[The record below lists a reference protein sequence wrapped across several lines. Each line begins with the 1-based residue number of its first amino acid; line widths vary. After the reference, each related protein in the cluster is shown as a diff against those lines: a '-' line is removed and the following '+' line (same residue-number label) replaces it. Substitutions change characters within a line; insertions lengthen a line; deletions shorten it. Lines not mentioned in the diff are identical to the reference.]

1 MSKQITKLDCIIIA
15 LFVLGALLAIVSM
28 LLPPMGAISPSVVS
42 VFAMCA
48 ILIAVVLAIQ
58 AHYTLE
64 IRIGEHKYIT
74 WHPAEH
80 S

>member
-1 MSKQITKLDCIIIA
+1 MSKNYTRLDYMIIA

-58 AHYTLE
+58 SDYTLE
-64 IRIGEHKYIT
+64 IRIGEHKYIS
-74 WHPAEH
+74 WHRAR
-80 S
+80 

>member
-1 MSKQITKLDCIIIA
+1 MRTLTKLDYIIIA
-15 LFVLGALLAIVSM
+15 LFVLGAFLAIVS
-28 LLPPMGAISPSVVS
+28 LFLPPMGAISSSVVS

-64 IRIGEHKYIT
+64 IRIGEHKYIS
-74 WHPAEH
+74 WHPAE
-80 S
+80 